1 MKKEYALN
9 KHNLA
14 HLGLCDEFHALYQSV
29 VELYDD
35 ASDSIKKSN
44 TKSSVSIDKLER
56 ECWSQT
62 RKLFDD
68 FLIKHT
74 SLFTVKYKSIHP
86 NAEALRRMQLIEVKR
101 TAPLKLIYSVISFNT
116 FVERFQ
122 DFVCDIL
129 ARRESYEKPYISRE
143 TVWNELNTYINTLAE
158 NETKGTAKK
167 YVSEKAKELIVYKNL
182 NSISCN
188 IEHHEVLPDRITVLV
203 IGKDYS
209 IILPVH
215 RCKGCGKVFV
225 GYETLKVYEK
235 EYGQLLIVKTRENG
249 AKGIVYQ
256 FESESPLHRAGYNVI
271 AGMMTEEQRRA
282 LLTTFLKM
290 ETFSH
295 FEICRDIENAI
306 KIFEGQARYVN
317 AVSKW
322 KSDLMFI
329 GEFVKEEMMN
339 NEN

>member
-14 HLGLCDEFHALYQSV
+14 HLGICDEFHTLYQSV

-35 ASDSIKKSN
+35 ASESVKKNN
-44 TKSSVSIDKLER
+44 TKASVSIDKLEK
-56 ECWSQT
+56 ECWSQI

-74 SLFTVKYKSIHP
+74 SLFTVKYNSIHP

-129 ARRESYEKPYISRE
+129 TRRESYEKPYISRE
-143 TVWNELNTYINTLAE
+143 YVWNELNAYINTLAE
-158 NETKGTAKK
+158 KEIKRTIKK
-167 YVSEKAKELIVYKNL
+167 DVSEKAKELIVYKNL
-182 NSISCN
+182 SSISCN
-188 IEHHEVLPDRITVLV
+188 RDDHEVSPDRISVLV

-215 RCKGCGKVFV
+215 RCKDCGKVFV

-235 EYGQLLIVKTRENG
+235 EYGQLLIVKTREEG
-249 AKGIVYQ
+249 AKGIVFQ

-282 LLTTFLKM
+282 LLTTFLKT

-306 KIFEGQARYVN
+306 KIFEGQASYVN

-329 GEFVKEEMMN
+329 GEFVKEEMMSY
-339 NEN
+339 EK

>member
-56 ECWSQT
+56 ECWSQI

-74 SLFTVKYKSIHP
+74 SLFTAKYKSIHP

-129 ARRESYEKPYISRE
+129 TRREGYERPYVSWE
-143 TVWNELNTYINTLAE
+143 GVWNELNENIRILAE
-158 NETKGTAKK
+158 KEIRETVKK
-167 YVSEKAKELIVYKNL
+167 DISEKAKELIVYKNL
-182 NSISCN
+182 NTISCN
-188 IEHHEVLPDRITVLV
+188 IYNHNIHIDKISVMA
-203 IGKDYS
+203 IGKDCS
-209 IILPVH
+209 IVLPVH
-215 RCKGCGKVFV
+215 KCNDCGKIFV

-235 EYGQLLIVKTRENG
+235 AYGQLFIIKSREDTD
-249 AKGIVYQ
+249 KGCVCS
-256 FESESPLHRAGYNVI
+256 FKSESPLHKAGYNVI
-271 AGMMTEEQRRA
+271 EGMMTEAERRS
-282 LLTTFLKM
+282 LLVTFLTTN
-290 ETFSH
+290 TFSH

-306 KIFEGQARYVN
+306 RIFEGQARFVN

-329 GEFVKEEMMN
+329 GEFVKEEMTN
-339 NEN
+339 SEN